1 MLTAYN
7 VQSQQILATHAR
19 KEEVYHCPICK
30 EVLILRQ
37 GVRKRCSF
45 CALSTFN
52 GACTFK
58 RRICSARTM

>member
-37 GVRKRCSF
+37 GVEKV
-45 CALSTFN
+45 LIL
-52 GACTFK
+52 
-58 RRICSARTM
+58 RIIGIQWGMYI

>member
-37 GVRKRCSF
+37 GVRK
-45 CALSTFN
+45 
-52 GACTFK
+52 GAHFAHYRHSMGHVHLK
-58 RRICSARTM
+58 GESVQRAM